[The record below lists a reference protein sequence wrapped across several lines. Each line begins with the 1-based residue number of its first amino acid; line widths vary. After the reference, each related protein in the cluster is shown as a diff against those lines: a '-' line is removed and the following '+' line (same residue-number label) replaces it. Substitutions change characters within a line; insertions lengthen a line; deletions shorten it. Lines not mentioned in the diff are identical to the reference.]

1 MESVKDTFS
10 LSLASWQIRMANDFL
25 TGGTK
30 KPDTVIFQ
38 PGVIHCPNSYLIP
51 EHGLS
56 SRDWVLYLTD
66 EQIGIVKEHFKLKTP
81 IHGIN
86 ITENL
91 LKNKAVVFR

>member
-10 LSLASWQIRMANDFL
+10 LSLASWQVRMANDFL
-25 TGGTK
+25 PGKLK
-30 KPDTVIFQ
+30 KLDKVIFQ

-51 EHGLS
+51 EFGLS
-56 SRDWVLYLTD
+56 KRDWVLYLTD
-66 EQIGIVKEHFKLKTP
+66 EQIGIVKKQFKLKTP

-91 LKNKAVVFR
+91 LKNKAVVFM